1 MTTQSNPNVLFFCC
15 CTYCKY
21 TVAYKNHFISMY
33 LKGGGG
39 GGGETLTPE
48 NYKSLL
54 ATRISVRVE
63 TTSSS

>member
-1 MTTQSNPNVLFFCC
+1 MTTQSNPNVLFFV
-15 CTYCKY
+15 
-21 TVAYKNHFISMY
+21 VAHIVNIPLRIKSLHQYV
-33 LKGGGG
+33 LEGRRGG

-63 TTSSS
+63 MTSSS